1 MNQSVG
7 SIRKLTHN
15 KITLALH
22 ELMSGD
28 GTPLLVL
35 HGLGESSALPLEP
48 WSSWSGAVFGLDFTG
63 HGESTV
69 PKGGGYTC
77 ELLLGDVDVALAEIG
92 PATILGRGLGAYVGL
107 MIAGVRPDLVQG
119 VVLADGPGLHGG
131 GEDMT
136 SGTWFVPADA
146 NGESPDPYALFE
158 LSNDVRPSDYATNF
172 VHLVLASSALD
183 VPLSVVAKNR
193 PPWLAAVVNE
203 PGVTSETAAQAFS
216 RYDGRSST

>member
-1 MNQSVG
+1 MN
-7 SIRKLTHN
+7 IRELTHN

-22 ELMSGD
+22 ELKNGS
-28 GTPLLVL
+28 GTPLLIL
-35 HGLGESSALPLEP
+35 HGLGESSQMPVDP
-48 WSSWSGAVFGLDFTG
+48 WSSWSGPVFGLDFTG

-77 ELLLGDVDVALAEIG
+77 ELLLGDVDVSLAEIG

-146 NGESPDPYALFE
+146 NGQAPDPYALFE
-158 LSNDVRPSDYATNF
+158 LSNDVRPADYATNF
-172 VHLVLASSALD
+172 VHLVLAASGLD

-193 PPWLAAVVNE
+193 AAWLTAVVNE
-203 PGVTSETAAQAFS
+203 PGVISESASQAFKRFNPS
-216 RYDGRSST
+216 